1 MNKAKRAGL
10 RWAVSFGGLSFLLLG
25 CTALAQTPQAE
36 RPAGATFFVA
46 VGGNDAWS
54 GTLAEP
60 NATQTDGPFAT
71 LDRARDAIRKMKK
84 AAPLPDGGVTVRLR
98 GGCHL
103 LRQTF
108 KLGAADGGTPA
119 APIVYRAYENEKPL
133 LMGCQPVSGFV
144 PYQGKILKA
153 DLAAQGLRGVY
164 FRQLYFAGKRQ
175 HLARYP
181 NYDPNNPYGG
191 GWAYADGKSL
201 PMYVD
206 IPGEDRR
213 TLHYKAHDARPWARP
228 EEGQV
233 FVFPRYNWWN
243 NVVRIASI
251 DRQQRIVRLA
261 ADASYPI
268 RPGDRYYVQNLFEE
282 LDSPGEWY
290 LDKNT
295 WTLYFWPPPGAGE
308 KGLTAYAPTMR
319 TIIQIGPGTARVAI
333 RGLTIEG
340 CEGTAVTLT
349 NTADCLI
356 AGNTIR
362 NVGDYGGA
370 GVSVSG
376 GKRNGVAGND
386 ICETGSHGISLS
398 GGDRITLTPAENY
411 ADNNYIHHVGVF
423 YKQGVGIDMTGCGN
437 RASHNLIHD
446 GPRMG
451 IQFAGNNLLLEYN
464 HIRHMN
470 LETEDTGAVYT
481 GGRDWIGSRG
491 SVIRYNY
498 FHDMLGYGRENGK
511 WVSPHFAWGVYL
523 DDNAGGVD
531 VIGNIVVRASRAG
544 IHLHNGRDN
553 VIQNNVFVENALVQ
567 VEYSGWTEA
576 HKYWTTHLPT
586 MIKGY
591 ESVAHQPAWQN
602 MRNMRLHPTQAVLPD
617 KTIMS
622 GNVLQRNIFYYRNP
636 AAKLFRFSHVNFHYN
651 TSDYNLVY
659 HFGQPLVTGF
669 SRIKAKAPA
678 PNRDEWESWRATGQ
692 DQHSLRSDPLFVDPE
707 KDDYRLRPDSPAF
720 KLGFKTI
727 PVEKIGPYRDPLRAT
742 WPIVEAEGAREKP
755 LVSE

>member
-1 MNKAKRAGL
+1 
-10 RWAVSFGGLSFLLLG
+10 
-25 CTALAQTPQAE
+25 
-36 RPAGATFFVA
+36 
-46 VGGNDAWS
+46 
-54 GTLAEP
+54 
-60 NATQTDGPFAT
+60 
-71 LDRARDAIRKMKK
+71 
-84 AAPLPDGGVTVRLR
+84 
-98 GGCHL
+98 
-103 LRQTF
+103 
-108 KLGAADGGTPA
+108 
-119 APIVYRAYENEKPL
+119 
-133 LMGCQPVSGFV
+133 
-144 PYQGKILKA
+144 
-153 DLAAQGLRGVY
+153 
-164 FRQLYFAGKRQ
+164 
-175 HLARYP
+175 
-181 NYDPNNPYGG
+181 
-191 GWAYADGKSL
+191 
-201 PMYVD
+201 
-206 IPGEDRR
+206 
-213 TLHYKAHDARPWARP
+213 
-228 EEGQV
+228 
-233 FVFPRYNWWN
+233 
-243 NVVRIASI
+243 
-251 DRQQRIVRLA
+251 
-261 ADASYPI
+261 
-268 RPGDRYYVQNLFEE
+268 
-282 LDSPGEWY
+282 
-290 LDKNT
+290 
-295 WTLYFWPPPGAGE
+295 
-308 KGLTAYAPTMR
+308 
-319 TIIQIGPGTARVAI
+319 
-333 RGLTIEG
+333 
-340 CEGTAVTLT
+340 
-349 NTADCLI
+349 
-356 AGNTIR
+356 
-362 NVGDYGGA
+362 
-370 GVSVSG
+370 
-376 GKRNGVAGND
+376 
-386 ICETGSHGISLS
+386 
-398 GGDRITLTPAENY
+398 
-411 ADNNYIHHVGVF
+411 
-423 YKQGVGIDMTGCGN
+423 
-437 RASHNLIHD
+437 
-446 GPRMG
+446 
-451 IQFAGNNLLLEYN
+451 
-464 HIRHMN
+464 MN

-622 GNVLQRNIFYYRNP
+622 GNVLRRNIFYYRNP